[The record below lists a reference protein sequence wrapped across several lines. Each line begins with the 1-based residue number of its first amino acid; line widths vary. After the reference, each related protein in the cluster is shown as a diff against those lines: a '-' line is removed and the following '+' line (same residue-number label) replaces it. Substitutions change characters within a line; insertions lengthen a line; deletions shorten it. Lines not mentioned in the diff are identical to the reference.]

1 MGEASGKIDLEKLIL
16 YSDDLVGFLKDK
28 KDLNNLERS
37 LQHSKALRSSC
48 DADFNEVQNLLQA
61 DYEKK
66 IDACKQKTEVAYSEV
81 VADEEIDLL
90 QRELDEV
97 IETESLFMEDDLLL
111 FCFNTVVTDEIND
124 LEHQR
129 IAHQEKRRI
138 SKRHKQDEFRKL
150 RELSMHASVTNII
163 PTRLE
168 DQSSVLGSI
177 VDSDTKTHQKFEFDL
192 TKMTAFE
199 TCNSIWK
206 MIS

>member
-1 MGEASGKIDLEKLIL
+1 MGEASGKMDLEKLIL

-28 KDLNNLERS
+28 KDLNNLEHS

-48 DADFNEVQNLLQA
+48 DADFNEVQNFLR

-66 IDACKQKTEVAYSEV
+66 IDECKQKTEVAYSEV

-90 QRELDEV
+90 QRELDGV
-97 IETESLFMEDDLLL
+97 IETESLFMEELR
-111 FCFNTVVTDEIND
+111 VVTDEIND
-124 LEHQR
+124 LERQR

-163 PTRLE
+163 PKRLE

-177 VDSDTKTHQKFEFDL
+177 VDRDTKTHQKFEFDM

>member
-28 KDLNNLERS
+28 KDLNNLEHS

-48 DADFNEVQNLLQA
+48 DADFNEVQNLLR

-66 IDACKQKTEVAYSEV
+66 IDECKQKTEVAYSEV

-90 QRELDEV
+90 QRELDGV
-97 IETESLFMEDDLLL
+97 IETESLFMEELR
-111 FCFNTVVTDEIND
+111 VVTDEIND

-163 PTRLE
+163 PKRLE

-177 VDSDTKTHQKFEFDL
+177 VDRDTKTHQKFEFDL

>member
-28 KDLNNLERS
+28 KDLNNLEHS

-48 DADFNEVQNLLQA
+48 DADFNEVQNLLQ

-66 IDACKQKTEVAYSEV
+66 VDACKQKTEVAYSEV

-90 QRELDEV
+90 QRELDGV
-97 IETESLFMEDDLLL
+97 IETESLFMEELR
-111 FCFNTVVTDEIND
+111 VVTDEIND
-124 LEHQR
+124 LERQR

-150 RELSMHASVTNII
+150 RELSMLASVTNII
-163 PTRLE
+163 PKRLE

>member
-28 KDLNNLERS
+28 KDLNNLEHS

-81 VADEEIDLL
+81 VVDEEIDLL
-90 QRELDEV
+90 QRELDGV
-97 IETESLFMEDDLLL
+97 IETEM
-111 FCFNTVVTDEIND
+111 VTDEIND

>member
-1 MGEASGKIDLEKLIL
+1 MGEASVKIDLEKLIL

-28 KDLNNLERS
+28 KDLNNLEHS

-48 DADFNEVQNLLQA
+48 DADFNEVQNLLQ

-90 QRELDEV
+90 QRELDGV
-97 IETESLFMEDDLLL
+97 IETESLFMEELR
-111 FCFNTVVTDEIND
+111 VVTDEIND
-124 LEHQR
+124 LERQR

-150 RELSMHASVTNII
+150 RELSMLASVTNII
-163 PTRLE
+163 PKRLE

-177 VDSDTKTHQKFEFDL
+177 VDGDTKTHQKFEFDL

>member
-28 KDLNNLERS
+28 KDLNNLEHS

-48 DADFNEVQNLLQA
+48 DADFNEVQNLLQ

-90 QRELDEV
+90 QRELDGV
-97 IETESLFMEDDLLL
+97 IETEM
-111 FCFNTVVTDEIND
+111 VTDEIND
-124 LEHQR
+124 LERQR

-150 RELSMHASVTNII
+150 RELSMLASVTNII
-163 PTRLE
+163 PKRLE

>member
-1 MGEASGKIDLEKLIL
+1 MGEASGKMDLEKLIL
-16 YSDDLVGFLKDK
+16 YSDDMVGFLKDK
-28 KDLNNLERS
+28 KDLNNLEHS

-48 DADFNEVQNLLQA
+48 DADFNEVQNFLR

-66 IDACKQKTEVAYSEV
+66 IDECKQKTEVAYSEV

-90 QRELDEV
+90 QRELDGV
-97 IETESLFMEDDLLL
+97 IETESLFMEELR
-111 FCFNTVVTDEIND
+111 VVTDEIND
-124 LEHQR
+124 LERQR

-138 SKRHKQDEFRKL
+138 LKRHKQDEFRKL

-163 PTRLE
+163 PKRLE

-177 VDSDTKTHQKFEFDL
+177 VDRDTKTHQKFEFDL

>member
-28 KDLNNLERS
+28 KDLNNLEHS

-48 DADFNEVQNLLQA
+48 DADFNEVQNLLQ

-81 VADEEIDLL
+81 VVDEEIDLL
-90 QRELDEV
+90 QRELDGV
-97 IETESLFMEDDLLL
+97 IETESLFMEELR
-111 FCFNTVVTDEIND
+111 VVTDEIND

>member
-28 KDLNNLERS
+28 KDLNNLEHS

-48 DADFNEVQNLLQA
+48 DADFNEVQNLLQ

-81 VADEEIDLL
+81 VVDEEIDLL
-90 QRELDEV
+90 QRELDGV
-97 IETESLFMEDDLLL
+97 IETESLFMEELR
-111 FCFNTVVTDEIND
+111 VVTDEIND
-124 LEHQR
+124 LERQR